1 MDTVEELAVKPFREV
16 VEKGKVALQ
25 NAGESQDMMKEAQ
38 RLVKVGERG
47 LTRIESSCRKLYD
60 EYGVNF
66 IRSLKEN
73 EEITEYRKQL
83 TNLLWDFDDFIDAD
97 TFETEKFQ
105 ELQILSRETAPKV
118 YNILITMKL
127 EVPAPSFSHLSPP
140 SSPVPHSPS
149 LASEPNP
156 QNPFGLISSTRGS
169 TSGSQG
175 DSRSIADCPYM
186 EDATARLRDLM
197 LSGLQSQVPDE
208 DFVIEG
214 AAGSRI
220 RQPSESPV
228 RQPPRPP
235 SLDPWDPK
243 LAPSFQGTDM
253 SAYSPV
259 AVNRR
264 PNFYPP
270 ESPVDPAIS
279 PMSAALRRRLS
290 TQANNLH
297 IGVAGVC
304 DQDTDEYSDYR
315 FSDSSSQSHVTNATS
330 QGTHSRTPPTKSPTI
345 PEEVMS
351 PQRMGTPAY
360 SIRQL
365 HVRPPL
371 HPPPPPKSSAGFAT
385 GGVED
390 MDRQYQAIRQL
401 QVNPRTS
408 PLTAPA
414 VPPKSASS
422 FKRHTRDDG
431 NNMLLQ
437 SLKSPSG
444 IHTPTSQPGL
454 EVAVSVP
461 LEDPDHGL
469 IPVDSEEPS
478 IKMPARMPPRNC
490 NIGPNSTFCLYKGF
504 CQGALEVVRGEIG
517 VKKTKKPGFAGAA
530 TVARCT
536 GCLYELDFSQIE
548 CDINKEDKG
557 NFHKSGINY
566 RLRFLQKSHLPAKRI
581 DDVLYACIFC
591 VRLGR
596 TIDECDATVFTTSKA
611 LFNHLT
617 RHPRPLP
624 QISGVAVVEGDSMP
638 AHLRNDYDIQFL
650 KPPEAHVPQLNR
662 SQIYGRATGV
672 ARDQSRKLFG
682 QRLLF
687 DRSPALELC
696 HGAKVVGIEW
706 PEKYNGEWIFAWHD
720 GIRAS
725 APADIIKLDA
735 PPSEDIQM
743 FGASLIRAKTRW
755 KFHQK
760 EKDKDQSLWL
770 KFDKNEAITNISYVD
785 PEFWCWSGTNSKGKR
800 GIFPKDFLEPSTI
813 QKLTPEGADRATIL
827 SNEKNK
833 SSSMLGKFSSRRRS
847 IARPPSIAESSSSR
861 ETFSSYTLAH
871 SRSNK

>member
-16 VEKGKVALQ
+16 VEKGKMAMQ

-105 ELQILSRETAPKV
+105 ELQILSREAAPKV

-127 EVPAPSFSHLSPP
+127 EVLAHSFSHLSPP

-149 LASEPNP
+149 LASEPSS
-156 QNPFGLISSTRGS
+156 QHPFGLMSSTRGS

-175 DSRSIADCPYM
+175 DSRSVADCPHM
-186 EDATARLRDLM
+186 EDATARLRNLM

-220 RQPSESPV
+220 RQPSASPV

-243 LAPSFQGTDM
+243 LAPSCQGTDM
-253 SAYSPV
+253 SAYSSV

-297 IGVAGVC
+297 KGVVGVC
-304 DQDTDEYSDYR
+304 DQYTDEYSDYR
-315 FSDSSSQSHVTNATS
+315 ISDSSSQSHVTNATS
-330 QGTHSRTPPTKSPTI
+330 QGTHSRTPPTESLTI

-351 PQRMGTPAY
+351 PQRMGNSAY
-360 SIRQL
+360 SIQQL
-365 HVRPPL
+365 HVRAPL
-371 HPPPPPKSSAGFAT
+371 YPPPPKSLGGFAT

-390 MDRQYQAIRQL
+390 MDRQYQAVRQL
-401 QVNPRTS
+401 QANPRTS
-408 PLTAPA
+408 PLAAPA
-414 VPPKSASS
+414 VPPKSTSS
-422 FKRHTRDDG
+422 FERHTGYNG
-431 NNMLLQ
+431 NNTLFQ

-444 IHTPTSQPGL
+444 ISTPTGQAGL

-469 IPVDSEEPS
+469 ILVDSEEPS
-478 IKMPARMPPRNC
+478 NEMPARMPPRNC

-504 CQGALEVVRGEIG
+504 CQGALEVVRGGIG
-517 VKKTKKPGFAGAA
+517 VKKTKKPGFSGAA

-536 GCLYELDFSQIE
+536 GCLYELDFFQIE

-581 DDVLYACIFC
+581 DDVLYACMFC

-650 KPPEAHVPQLNR
+650 RPPEAHVPQLNR

-672 ARDQSRKLFG
+672 AQDQSRKLFG

-720 GIRAS
+720 GVHAS
-725 APADIIKLDA
+725 APADIIKLDT
-735 PPSEDIQM
+735 PPSEDIMM

-813 QKLTPEGADRATIL
+813 QTLTSEGADRAMTL

-847 IARPPSIAESSSSR
+847 IARSPSIAESSSSH